1 MGNFAYMSGTGNDFI
16 VSTHTGPSSEIQII
30 SLVADS
36 DYEVDGVI
44 FVEPIDNTT
53 IKMHYF
59 NSDGSSAELC
69 INGVRCAAKY
79 AFDNDLISSTEFSVL
94 APVGDLSVII
104 KENLVTVDS
113 PIPTFTEK
121 SLIINGYNCIKAE
134 VGNPHLI
141 VKIDN
146 VDSFNL
152 KQFSNEVKQSG
163 LFPDGINIE
172 IYELLNNSF
181 IKSRVYE
188 RGVGETDACGSG
200 ALCLFNYL
208 YTKNKTTNPSTVHFP
223 GGDLD
228 IEYKDSKLLLTGTVT
243 YL

>member
-1 MGNFAYMSGTGNDFI
+1 MGNFVYMSGTGNDFI

-79 AFDNDLISSTEFSVL
+79 AFDNDFISSTEFSVL

-208 YTKNKTTNPSTVHFP
+208 YTKNKTINPSTVHFP